1 MRLLDANL
9 LVYAHDASAAEH
21 AAARA
26 WFERLLGDPARVA
39 MPWPSLLAFVRLVSN
54 PLVVRAPVAPG
65 EAWARVAE
73 WLTRD
78 QVWIPQPGPQHAD
91 ILGRLLAA
99 PGISQP
105 TGARR
110 TSGRA
115 RARARGLRLCST
127 DGDFAK
133 FPDLTWENPLAGN
146 AGHTRRG

>member
-26 WFERLLGDPARVA
+26 WFERLLGNPARVA

-99 PGISQP
+99 PGITSRLVPDAHLAALALEHADSGCVPP
-105 TGARR
+105 TE
-110 TSGRA
+110 TSRSS
-115 RARARGLRLCST
+115 RI
-127 DGDFAK
+127 
-133 FPDLTWENPLAGN
+133 
-146 AGHTRRG
+146 